1 MAYLFSV
8 ATVDDIPKLL
18 DACEL
23 AATKYDQFKL
33 FDFNAVIF
41 SSTLKF
47 LITQRTS
54 RVIIEKSEA
63 GDITGVICLILAP
76 HYYSSAVLAT
86 KLFWFASTKKSA
98 VKLLHLAKRWAKSQ
112 GATKLALA
120 LPFSGGELGTM
131 QAVEQTFIEDLT

>member
-1 MAYLFSV
+1 MASVFSV

-18 DACEL
+18 DVCEL

-33 FDFNAVIF
+33 FEFNAVIF

-63 GDITGVICLILAP
+63 GDITGVIGLVLAP
-76 HYYSSAVLAT
+76 HYYSSAILAT

-98 VKLLHLAKRWAKSQ
+98 VKLLRLAKRWAVSQ
-112 GATKLALA
+112 GANKFAMA
-120 LPFSGGELGTM
+120 MPFSEGTLGGM
-131 QAVEQTFIEDLT
+131 ASVEQTFIEDLS